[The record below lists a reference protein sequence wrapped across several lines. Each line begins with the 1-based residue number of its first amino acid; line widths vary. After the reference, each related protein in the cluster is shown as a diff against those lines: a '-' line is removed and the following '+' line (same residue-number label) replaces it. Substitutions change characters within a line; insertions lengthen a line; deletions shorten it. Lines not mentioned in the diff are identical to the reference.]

1 MRARLKGTGSATIEA
16 VRELWVRVRRT
27 RSVLFVSV
35 LIAAGV
41 AATALAARYD
51 AHTRGGTTVKAT
63 EVEWG
68 IKTSTKASHAGKISF
83 AVRNAGKLTH
93 QFIVL
98 RTNLPANKLPL
109 HGATVNLTKA
119 GKVLGKIS
127 VGPGKNGHLSL
138 TLKTG
143 HYVLLCNLPAHYQA
157 GQHAGF
163 QVK

>member
-1 MRARLKGTGSATIEA
+1 VRRARSAFI
-16 VRELWVRVRRT
+16 V
-27 RSVLFVSV
+27 FV

-41 AATALAARYD
+41 SATALAARYD
-51 AHTRGGTTVKAT
+51 GSRARSGTTVKAS

-68 IKTSTKASHAGKISF
+68 IKTSRKASHAGKVIF
-83 AVRNAGKLTH
+83 AVRNAGKLSH

-109 HGATVNLTKA
+109 HATTVNLTKA

-127 VGPGKNGHLSL
+127 VAPGKNGHLSL
-138 TLKTG
+138 TLKNG

-157 GQHAGF
+157 GQHTAF